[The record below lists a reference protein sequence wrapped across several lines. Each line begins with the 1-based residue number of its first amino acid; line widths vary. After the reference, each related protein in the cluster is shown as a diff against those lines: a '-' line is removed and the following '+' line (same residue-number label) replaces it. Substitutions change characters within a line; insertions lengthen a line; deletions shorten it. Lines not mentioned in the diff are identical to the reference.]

1 MRLSDYED
9 LVLALEEADQALA
22 MLAKW
27 NISRGLLNTEWETAK
42 Q

>member
-1 MRLSDYED
+1 MRLSNYED
-9 LVLALEEADQALA
+9 LVLALEADQALA